1 MDIQLLLNPYP
12 WFSEMRRKDLV
23 HFDGEVWN
31 VFKYSDVKR
40 VLLSHK
46 TFSSQLSD
54 YTQEKAERLRE
65 GIEDSIGLPTYYTM
79 LTTDPPLHD
88 ELKDI
93 TMDFFSPSSI
103 AKLEPMIR
111 EVVKELTSN
120 MDGEFD
126 FVREVAV
133 PLPVM
138 VIAELL
144 GLPKEDRRKFKEWSD
159 NIALTLGKESGKP
172 ISFEKLIEMVE
183 YLERK
188 IDERSKNGGKD
199 LISLI
204 VNWKIRGKRL
214 AKIEALGYIILLL
227 AAGNETTTNLITHSV
242 IDFTK
247 FNLWGKI
254 SRDSLMSS
262 IEEVLRFSPPV
273 RRTFRIA
280 KEDVE
285 IGGKIIKKGEGI
297 KVWIASANR
306 DEDVFSNP
314 DSFDINRRPNPHL
327 SFGAGIH
334 LCLGASL
341 ARMEAK
347 VLLEE
352 MINRYKKVEVLE
364 EPEPIPNEILNGF
377 KSLKVRVFIK

>member
-12 WFSEMRRKDLV
+12 WFSEMRRKDPV

-120 MDGEFD
+120 MDGELE

-352 MINRYKKVEVLE
+352 MINRCKKVEVLE

>member
-1 MDIQLLLNPYP
+1 
-12 WFSEMRRKDLV
+12 
-23 HFDGEVWN
+23 
-31 VFKYSDVKR
+31 
-40 VLLSHK
+40 
-46 TFSSQLSD
+46 
-54 YTQEKAERLRE
+54 
-65 GIEDSIGLPTYYTM
+65 
-79 LTTDPPLHD
+79 
-88 ELKDI
+88 
-93 TMDFFSPSSI
+93 
-103 AKLEPMIR
+103 
-111 EVVKELTSN
+111 
-120 MDGEFD
+120 
-126 FVREVAV
+126 
-133 PLPVM
+133 
-138 VIAELL
+138 
-144 GLPKEDRRKFKEWSD
+144 
-159 NIALTLGKESGKP
+159 
-172 ISFEKLIEMVE
+172 
-183 YLERK
+183 
-188 IDERSKNGGKD
+188 

-352 MINRYKKVEVLE
+352 MINRCKKVEVLE